1 MSIAAVKTAIKKN
14 SKFLISSHINPEGDS
29 IGSQIAM
36 AILLKKLG
44 KEAVILNESP
54 TPHFL
59 QFLPGAENI
68 LKEISVDLHFQA
80 AIILDCPDLTRIG
93 NISRYIEKDTVL
105 INIDHHV
112 SNINFGKYN
121 WVDLEVSSTGEM
133 VFDLYKA
140 FKAGIEY
147 DEAMAMYVS
156 IMTDTGSFR
165 YTNTSSKTHKIAA
178 KLIDIGIK
186 PYEIYGKIY
195 ETSSIQDM
203 NLLGEALR
211 TLKVTPDGK
220 VAWLWVTKEALKNTK
235 ASLEGTEG
243 IINFAR
249 SIEGVDIAILFR
261 ETGTEDRI
269 KVSFRSKGRVD
280 VNKLASFFNGGGHV
294 TASGCTVF
302 GKTEEVEKK
311 VLEKAQGMVW

>member
-302 GKTEEVEKK
+302 GKMEEVEKK
-311 VLEKAQGMVW
+311 VLEKAQSMVV

>member
-93 NISRYIEKDTVL
+93 NVSRYIEKDTVL

-133 VFDLYKA
+133 IFDLYKA

-156 IMTDTGSFR
+156 IMTDTCSFR

-302 GKTEEVEKK
+302 GKMEEVEKK
-311 VLEKAQGMVW
+311 VLEKAQSMVV